1 MFLQLRHNHSQH
13 VELLDSDGAKGAEYS
28 DDPAVALSGSRR
40 PSNYGPF
47 VNVDVHDIGP
57 DSIAPTNR
65 NSQVVGSRRSR
76 PTGSDA
82 NRKSGVDSNRVSM
95 FSFQAPPNRT
105 SAYSAVGAANANANR
120 NSRIYVDPRA
130 SLGPLKVGDG
140 GTAPRAPS
148 DVLPGETPAV
158 SSMKQYNTLGAT
170 SPSGANRL
178 SKVRGPSPSASQ
190 QNSRR
195 GSVGRS
201 GEPPTAAA
209 PSPRQA
215 RRVRQAHGGTGA
227 SNRSSYVSDG
237 SGIIPPESAAMDRKS
252 SWDSQVGQKLARQQ
266 GRRPS
271 ADESTNAQGGG
282 WGSDDEQ

>member
-1 MFLQLRHNHSQH
+1 M
-13 VELLDSDGAKGAEYS
+13 
-28 DDPAVALSGSRR
+28 
-40 PSNYGPF
+40 
-47 VNVDVHDIGP
+47 
-57 DSIAPTNR
+57 APTNR
-65 NSQVVGSRRSR
+65 NSQVVGSRRPR
-76 PTGSDA
+76 PSGNDSNRNSTIAG

-120 NSRIYVDPRA
+120 NSRVYVDPRA
-130 SLGPLKVGDG
+130 NLGPLKVGDG
-140 GTAPRAPS
+140 GTVPRAPS

-158 SSMKQYNTLGAT
+158 SSMKQYNTLGAS
-170 SPSGANRL
+170 SPGGGNRL
-178 SKVRGPSPSASQ
+178 SKARGASPST
-190 QNSRR
+190 SRR
-195 GSVGRS
+195 NSVGRS
-201 GEPPTAAA
+201 SEPPSAAA

-215 RRVRQAHGGTGA
+215 RRAPRIGGAGTP
-227 SNRSSYVSDG
+227 NRSSYVSDG

-271 ADESTNAQGGG
+271 ADAESPNAQGGG